1 MTTTLLR
8 KTEFHEP
15 ASAPQSE
22 QVFVRSQSVV
32 SRRVAGETLIV
43 PVRGRVGDLA
53 SIYSFNG
60 TGSLIWESLQ
70 SPKALTQLIAI
81 VEQEYAIGQER
92 AQNDVTRFLNDMISV
107 GLVEVGRAEVGQSE
121 VRPGVA
127 AIAADM
133 NAAGTGMVVTAPNV
147 HEELQAGS

>member
-15 ASAPQSE
+15 ASTPRAE
-22 QVFVRSQSVV
+22 QVFVRSQAVV

-43 PVRGRVGDLA
+43 PVRGKVGDLA

-70 SPKALTQLIAI
+70 SPKALTELIAA

-107 GLVEVGRAEVGQSE
+107 GLVD

-127 AIAADM
+127 ATAVDM
-133 NAAGTGMVVTAPNV
+133 TATDAGMVVAASNV

>member
-1 MTTTLLR
+1 MTTILLR
-8 KTEFHEP
+8 KTEFREP
-15 ASAPQSE
+15 APTPRQE
-22 QVFVRSQSVV
+22 QVFVRSQAVV

-43 PVRGRVGDLA
+43 PVRGKVGDLA

-60 TGSLIWESLQ
+60 TGSLIWELLQ
-70 SPKALTQLIAI
+70 SPKLLTDLIAA

-107 GLVEVGRAEVGQSE
+107 GLVEARSA
-121 VRPGVA
+121 VA
-127 AIAADM
+127 AADM
-133 NAAGTGMVVTAPNV
+133 TEPGMIATDMVVTAPNV